1 MTAAPSSRTES
12 IRRSIRA
19 RLKPVNERWVS
30 FSRTRLGSFVSHAFS
45 TNPAWIFL
53 LLIALMF
60 VFNFLAPG
68 KFFTEFN
75 VRSMAVNVSVLLV
88 IAVGE
93 TFVMAT
99 GGIDLSV
106 GYVLLFSGVTSAQV
120 MNWGGHDPTNSGWDV
135 VLLGLAVAIGSGLA
149 WGVLNGLVVAK
160 AKVPALI
167 ATLGT
172 LGMSWGLA
180 EIFSNGQDLRYLPKV
195 IADLGADRVIFD
207 KVPLVVIV
215 AVIVAVIGAVILN
228 LTKFG
233 RYTLAIGSNQE
244 AARRAGIN
252 VDRHLIK
259 VYAMSGTLAGFA
271 GFMSLAIFTTTT
283 ISGHANDNLQAI
295 AAVVIGGTS
304 LVGGVATVVGTT
316 IGVCIPMV
324 LFSGFT
330 ILGYQSFW
338 RDVAVGA
345 VLILAVYAD
354 QLRRR
359 RRERR

>member
-1 MTAAPSSRTES
+1 MTALTPGRGQAMRLAIAGRFAPLA
-12 IRRSIRA
+12 A
-19 RLKPVNERWVS
+19 RWK
-30 FSRTRLGSFVSHAFS
+30 AFS
-45 TNPAWIFL
+45 ATRFGSIVARTLGTNGAWIFL
-53 LLIALMF
+53 LLVALMF

-68 KFFTEFN
+68 KFWTEFN
-75 VRSMAVNVSVLLV
+75 VRTMAENVSVLLV

-106 GYVLLFSGVTSAQV
+106 GYVLLFSGVTSAQA
-120 MNWGGHDPTNSGWDV
+120 MNWGGHDPTNSGWDI
-135 VLLGLAVAIGSGLA
+135 VLLGLAVALGSGLG

-180 EIFSNGQDLRYLPKV
+180 EILSNGQDLRYLPS
-195 IADLGADRVIFD
+195 IIGDMGTGRVFD
-207 KVPLVVIV
+207 KIPFVVIV
-215 AVIVAVIGAVILN
+215 AILVAVVGGVTLN
-228 LTKFG
+228 LTRFG

-259 VYAMSGTLAGFA
+259 VYAMSGMLAGFA

>member
-1 MTAAPSSRTES
+1 M
-12 IRRSIRA
+12 
-19 RLKPVNERWVS
+19 
-30 FSRTRLGSFVSHAFS
+30 FS
-45 TNPAWIFL
+45 TNAAWIL
-53 LLIALMF
+53 LLLAFLMLL
-60 VFNFLAPG
+60 FNYLAPG
-68 KFFTEFN
+68 KFLTEFN
-75 VRSMAVNVSVLLV
+75 VRTMATNVSVLLV

-120 MNWGGHDPTNSGWDV
+120 MNWAAATRPTTAGTSSFWVSLSRSAPVSPGRPERVDRGQGQGARPHSHAGHTRHVMGPGGDPEQRPGPS
-135 VLLGLAVAIGSGLA
+135 L
-149 WGVLNGLVVAK
+149 
-160 AKVPALI
+160 PAQHH
-167 ATLGT
+167 G
-172 LGMSWGLA
+172 
-180 EIFSNGQDLRYLPKV
+180 RH
-195 IADLGADRVIFD
+195 GASRIID
-207 KVPLVVIV
+207 KIPLVVIV
-215 AVIVAVIGAVILN
+215 AAIVAVIGSIILS
-228 LTKFG
+228 LTRFG

-271 GFMSLAIFTTTT
+271 AFMNLAIFTTTT

-304 LVGGVATVVGTT
+304 LVGGVATIAGTT
-316 IGVCIPMV
+316 IGICIPMV

-330 ILGYQSFW
+330 ILGLQSFW

-345 VLILAVYAD
+345 VLILAVYTD

-359 RRERR
+359 RRERH